1 MVQPPKNAVSDE
13 TEPQTGGARKEDP
26 RKEDQGEP
34 SLGPACAFFFLA
46 ACAFGSV
53 ALIATAWYIG
63 GNQSERASA
72 ALRSQLIPWV
82 EISTLA
88 PTDKAQIIERLNELV
103 ADMEAE
109 RLDERQLS
117 RLNFRLSGAPIFQWG
132 VVEQITAAINQ
143 NPELSSKEKEDF
155 ELEADRLLR
164 TVQNGR
170 LSMEQLQFATQPVAQ
185 QEVKT
190 GRLSIRDNPSSKE
203 LQECS
208 RRITALNDE
217 AKTVK
222 GSMDKSVAQVFN
234 AIMEEALEVPPD
246 R

>member
-1 MVQPPKNAVSDE
+1 MVPAPGNEVSNENDSQNNEKRKQDE
-13 TEPQTGGARKEDP
+13 
-26 RKEDQGEP
+26 GEP

-53 ALIATAWYIG
+53 ALIATAWYIS
-63 GNQSERASA
+63 GNQAERASA

-82 EISTLA
+82 EISALA

-103 ADMEAE
+103 ADMDAE

-132 VVEQITAAINQ
+132 VVEQIIAAVNK
-143 NPELSSKEKEDF
+143 NSELSSKEKEDF
-155 ELEADRLLR
+155 GLETDRLLR

-190 GRLSIRDNPSSKE
+190 GRLSLRENPSTKE

-208 RRITALNDE
+208 RRITSLNDE

-222 GSMDKSVAQVFN
+222 GSIDKSVSQVFN
-234 AIMEEALEVPPD
+234 AIMEEALTVPPD

>member
-1 MVQPPKNAVSDE
+1 MVPAPGNEVSNENDSQNSEKRKQDE
-13 TEPQTGGARKEDP
+13 
-26 RKEDQGEP
+26 GEP

-53 ALIATAWYIG
+53 ALIATAWYIS
-63 GNQSERASA
+63 GNQAERASA

-82 EISTLA
+82 EISALA

-103 ADMEAE
+103 ADMDAE

-132 VVEQITAAINQ
+132 VVEQIIAAVNK
-143 NPELSSKEKEDF
+143 NSELSSKEKEDF
-155 ELEADRLLR
+155 GLETDRLLR

-190 GRLSIRDNPSSKE
+190 GRLSLRENPSTKE

-208 RRITALNDE
+208 RRITSLNDE

-222 GSMDKSVAQVFN
+222 GSIDKSVSQVFN
-234 AIMEEALEVPPD
+234 AIMEEALTVPPD

>member
-1 MVQPPKNAVSDE
+1 MVQPQENATSNANKPSEDE
-13 TEPQTGGARKEDP
+13 ALKQVEA
-26 RKEDQGEP
+26 EP

-53 ALIATAWYIG
+53 ALIATAWYIS
-63 GNQSERASA
+63 GNQAERASA

-82 EISTLA
+82 ELSTLA
-88 PTDKAQIIERLNELV
+88 PTDKVQIIDRLNELV
-103 ADMEAE
+103 ADMDAE
-109 RLDERQLS
+109 RLEERQLT

-132 VVEQITAAINQ
+132 VVEQIIAAVNQ
-143 NPELSSKEKEDF
+143 NTELSSKEKEDF
-155 ELEADRLLR
+155 GLETDRLLR

-170 LSMEQLQFATQPVAQ
+170 LSMEQLQFATQTVAQ

-190 GRLSIRDNPSSKE
+190 GRLSIRENVSAKE

-208 RRITALNDE
+208 RRIISLNDE

-222 GSMDKSVAQVFN
+222 GSMDKSVSQVFR
-234 AIMEEALEVPPD
+234 AIIEDALQIPADPTQ
-246 R
+246 

>member
-1 MVQPPKNAVSDE
+1 MVQDPGNSVPTENDSLKSD
-13 TEPQTGGARKEDP
+13 TRKED
-26 RKEDQGEP
+26 EGEP

-53 ALIATAWYIG
+53 ALIATAWYIS
-63 GNQSERASA
+63 GNQAERASA

-82 EISTLA
+82 EISTLS

-103 ADMEAE
+103 ADMDAE

-132 VVEQITAAINQ
+132 VVEQIIAAVNQ
-143 NPELSSKEKEDF
+143 NSELSSKEKEDF
-155 ELEADRLLR
+155 GLETDRLLR
-164 TVQNGR
+164 TIQNGR

-190 GRLSIRDNPSSKE
+190 GRLSLRENPSTKE

-208 RRITALNDE
+208 RRITSLNDE

-222 GSMDKSVAQVFN
+222 GSIDKSVSQVFQ
-234 AIMEEALEVPPD
+234 AIMEEALTVPPD

>member
-1 MVQPPKNAVSDE
+1 MVQPPENATSNANTSSQGDTVKQVE
-13 TEPQTGGARKEDP
+13 
-26 RKEDQGEP
+26 GEP

-53 ALIATAWYIG
+53 ALIATAWYIS
-63 GNQSERASA
+63 GNQAERASA

-82 EISTLA
+82 ELSTLA

-103 ADMEAE
+103 ADMDAE
-109 RLDERQLS
+109 RLEERQLT

-132 VVEQITAAINQ
+132 VIEQVLAAASKNG
-143 NPELSSKEKEDF
+143 ELSTKEKEDLV
-155 ELEADRLLR
+155 LETDRLLR

-170 LSMEQLQFATQPVAQ
+170 LSMEQLQFATQTVAQ

-190 GRLSIRDNPSSKE
+190 GRLSIRPNLSTKE
-203 LQECS
+203 IQECS
-208 RRITALNDE
+208 RRIVSLNDE

-222 GSMDKSVAQVFN
+222 GSMDKSVSQVFR
-234 AIMEEALEVPPD
+234 AIVEDALEVPAD
-246 R
+246 TAR

>member
-1 MVQPPKNAVSDE
+1 MVPAPGNEVSNENDSQNSEKRKQDE
-13 TEPQTGGARKEDP
+13 
-26 RKEDQGEP
+26 GEP

-53 ALIATAWYIG
+53 ALIATAWYIS
-63 GNQSERASA
+63 GNQAERASA

-82 EISTLA
+82 EISALA

-103 ADMEAE
+103 ADMDAE

-132 VVEQITAAINQ
+132 VVEQIIAAVNK
-143 NPELSSKEKEDF
+143 NSELSSKEKEDF
-155 ELEADRLLR
+155 GLETDRLLR

-185 QEVKT
+185 QEIKT
-190 GRLSIRDNPSSKE
+190 GRLSLRENPSTKE

-208 RRITALNDE
+208 RRITSLNDE

-222 GSMDKSVAQVFN
+222 GSIDKSVSQVFN
-234 AIMEEALEVPPD
+234 AIMEEALTVPPD

>member
-1 MVQPPKNAVSDE
+1 MVQAPGNSVPTENDSLKSD
-13 TEPQTGGARKEDP
+13 TRKED
-26 RKEDQGEP
+26 EGEP

-53 ALIATAWYIG
+53 ALIATAWYIS
-63 GNQSERASA
+63 GNQAERASA

-82 EISTLA
+82 EISTLS

-103 ADMEAE
+103 ADMDAE

-132 VVEQITAAINQ
+132 VVEQIIAAVNQ
-143 NPELSSKEKEDF
+143 NSELSSKEKEDF
-155 ELEADRLLR
+155 GLETDRLLR
-164 TVQNGR
+164 TIQNGR

-190 GRLSIRDNPSSKE
+190 GRLSLRENPSTKE

-208 RRITALNDE
+208 RRITSLNDE

-222 GSMDKSVAQVFN
+222 GSIDKSVSQVFN
-234 AIMEEALEVPPD
+234 AIMEEALTVPPD

>member
-1 MVQPPKNAVSDE
+1 MVQASGNAVSNENDL
-13 TEPQTGGARKEDP
+13 QKGSKHKED
-26 RKEDQGEP
+26 EGEP

-53 ALIATAWYIG
+53 ALIATAWYIS
-63 GNQSERASA
+63 GNQAERASA

-103 ADMEAE
+103 ADMDAE

-132 VVEQITAAINQ
+132 AVEQIIAAVNQ
-143 NPELSSKEKEDF
+143 NSELSSKEKEDF
-155 ELEADRLLR
+155 GLETDRLLR

-190 GRLSIRDNPSSKE
+190 GRLSLRENPSTKE

-208 RRITALNDE
+208 RRIISLNDE

-222 GSMDKSVAQVFN
+222 GSMDKSVSQVFK
-234 AIMEEALEVPPD
+234 AIMEDALTIPPD

>member
-1 MVQPPKNAVSDE
+1 MVQATGNAVSEENDS
-13 TEPQTGGARKEDP
+13 QNSDIRKED
-26 RKEDQGEP
+26 EGEP

-53 ALIATAWYIG
+53 ALIATAWYIS
-63 GNQSERASA
+63 GNQAERASA

-88 PTDKAQIIERLNELV
+88 PIDKAQIIERLNELV
-103 ADMEAE
+103 ADMDAE
-109 RLDERQLS
+109 RLNERQLS

-132 VVEQITAAINQ
+132 VVEQIIAAVNQ
-143 NPELSSKEKEDF
+143 NSELSSKEKEDF
-155 ELEADRLLR
+155 GLETDRLLR

-190 GRLSIRDNPSSKE
+190 GRLSLRENPSTKE

-208 RRITALNDE
+208 RRITSLNDE

-222 GSMDKSVAQVFN
+222 GSMDKSVSQVFR